1 LGVLDSDFVVPPH
14 ITTGNGNMYS
24 EEDLSSAVA
33 AGVLTEQ
40 SVDAFRTHV
49 AQRQRSSAVDE
60 EHFRLVTGFND
71 IFVVIACVL
80 LLASLAGIG
89 AAFAGWFGALLVA
102 TFAWLLAE
110 FFTRRRRMALP
121 SIILLLAFVGG
132 VLALVFLATADQ
144 SPVGFAI
151 GSAVAAAAAWLH
163 WRRFHV
169 PITLAAGAA
178 AVVGVAFG
186 LLVAVLPQANHWLNV
201 LSFLAGIVVFA
212 LAMRWDATDTLR
224 QTRRSDVA
232 FWLHLLAAPLLVHP
246 IFTMLGVTGGHAD
259 LAQAVAVVALYVVIA
274 LVSLAADRRALMVSA
289 LAYVLFAFSALL
301 KQFGVVSLSFAI
313 TAFAIGAALLLLS
326 AFWHPTRAFVLGFLP
341 PSLQQRLAPFR

>member
-1 LGVLDSDFVVPPH
+1 
-14 ITTGNGNMYS
+14 MYS
-24 EEDLSSAVA
+24 EEDLASAIA
-33 AGVLTEQ
+33 AGVLTEE
-40 SVDAFRTHV
+40 SAEAFRTHV
-49 AQRQRSSAVDE
+49 AQRRHSPAVDE

-71 IFVVIACVL
+71 IFVVIACAL

-89 AAFAGWFGALLVA
+89 SSFSTFVGAAAVA
-102 TFAWLLAE
+102 AAAWLLAE

-121 SIILLLAFVGG
+121 SIVLLLAFVGG
-132 VLALVFLATADQ
+132 VLATGFLLIPNQA
-144 SPVGFAI
+144 PGGFAI
-151 GSAVAAAAAWLH
+151 ASAVAAVAAWLH

-169 PITLAAGAA
+169 PITIAAGAA
-178 AVVGVAFG
+178 AVVGCAFALFLWVAPE
-186 LLVAVLPQANHWLNV
+186 AKNWLNV
-201 LSFLAGIVVFA
+201 LSLLAGLAVFA
-212 LAMRWDATDTLR
+212 AAMRWDATDTLR

-246 IFTMLGVTGGHAD
+246 VFTLLGVSGGHAD
-259 LAQAVAVVALYVVIA
+259 LAQALAVVALYIGIA
-274 LVSLAADRRALMVSA
+274 LVSLAVDRRALMVSA

-301 KQFGVVSLSFAI
+301 KQYGVVSLSFAI